1 MILLLIQYIQVK
13 MLLEFLMEMENQ
25 GHYVVFGAMVLSIWR
40 QVKEMLIGFLLRDL
54 TQQRGWVGHERV

>member
-13 MLLEFLMEMENQ
+13 MLLELLMETENQ

-54 TQQRGWVGHERV
+54 THQCG

>member
-1 MILLLIQYIQVK
+1 MVLLLIQYIQVK
-13 MLLEFLMEMENQ
+13 MLLEFFMEMEYQ

-54 TQQRGWVGHERV
+54 TQQRGWVGLERV